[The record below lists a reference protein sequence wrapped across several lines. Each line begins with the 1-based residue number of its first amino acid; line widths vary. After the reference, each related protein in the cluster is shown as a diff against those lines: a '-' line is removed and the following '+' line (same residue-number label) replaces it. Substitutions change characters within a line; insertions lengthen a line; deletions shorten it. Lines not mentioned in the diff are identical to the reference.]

1 MFLAS
6 LTLLRRLKESN
17 CKNKRR
23 QVQMYCDHRKTDSS
37 VLVFPFEKDSKRKEI
52 DNAIPIQLFP
62 SPDVSEKLQLLRG
75 TLLFHNLW
83 ESVENRWDHYN
94 IFACKS
100 TSPEF
105 LAYWKRWGIYGP
117 RSRMNHYKPPMG
129 KFLDFF
135 SQLFNERC
143 PCSVLIS
150 AKNAMAYILDTE
162 YQNIFLHAAV
172 TKLFKDTYNFRL
184 HLLKMLFVCDVKIIF
199 GHFKTLRI
207 KKT

>member
-1 MFLAS
+1 
-6 LTLLRRLKESN
+6 
-17 CKNKRR
+17 
-23 QVQMYCDHRKTDSS
+23 MYCDHRKTESS

-83 ESVENRWDHYN
+83 ESIENRWDHYN